1 MEKIISGLLYQ
12 SWEEKYVTFQKA
24 IEESLTK
31 ELFTKCGKLTGMID
45 TWWLAIAG
53 SPYYPK
59 AEGGRGQK
67 VYWNPK
73 RGVAE
78 AVQENSQTEVVFSR
92 EIPSL
97 KTCNL
102 TGRELMSFSFSLL
115 TF

>member
-1 MEKIISGLLYQ
+1 MEKSIFGLLYQ
-12 SWEEKYVTFQKA
+12 SWEEKDATFQKA

-31 ELFTKCGKLTGMID
+31 EQFTKCGKLTGMIV
-45 TWWLAIAG
+45 TWQLAIEG

-59 AEGGRGQK
+59 AEEGREEK
-67 VYWNPK
+67 VHWDPEK
-73 RGVAE
+73 DVAE
-78 AVQENSQTEVVFSR
+78 TVEENSQTDVDFGR

-97 KTCNL
+97 PSYNL